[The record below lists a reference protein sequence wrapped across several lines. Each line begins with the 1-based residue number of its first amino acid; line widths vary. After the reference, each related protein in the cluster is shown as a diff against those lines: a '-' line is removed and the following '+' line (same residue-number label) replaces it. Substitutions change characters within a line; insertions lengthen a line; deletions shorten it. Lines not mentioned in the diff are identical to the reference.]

1 MTHPEK
7 LLSEPR
13 KKDQESILKKEH
25 LDTSTAKTT
34 LNVIEDKDDKKRLV
48 EVNCE
53 WEWDNW
59 HSDRKSTRLNS
70 SHEWISRMPSSA

>member
-59 HSDRKSTRLNS
+59 HSDT
-70 SHEWISRMPSSA
+70 AF